1 MINATNEALA
11 STTQRD
17 QQLITSMERIFS
29 AAKAKAVFSE
39 PVVSGNYTVITASEV
54 SAVGGFGSGSGFGP
68 AGKRTGDSSQAENA
82 GGGGGVGGGGGSM
95 GRPVAV
101 IIAGPDG
108 VSVQPILAVT
118 KVALRGIAF
127 AGAIVAMLRKVLK

>member
-1 MINATNEALA
+1 
-11 STTQRD
+11 
-17 QQLITSMERIFS
+17 MERIFS
-29 AAKAKAVFSE
+29 AAQAKAVFSE

-54 SAVGGFGSGSGFGP
+54 SAVGGFGSGLGFGP

-108 VSVQPILAVT
+108 VSVQPILDVT